1 MHPYTVLLLYPDYL
15 NDNGDETYLAH
26 VEAADPREAVTAARQ
41 QATDANTTERG
52 CSLNNPTDMAALI
65 VFPGHHTPALT
76 AYDEP
81 SPPTAGEHPLGTE
94 IYYTGD
100 VANQPGF
107 GVITALNRD
116 SQWGDSYD
124 FTLEDGREI
133 KGIATHS
140 LGDKYEGHGG
150 TRFVIRAAYDDYRAK
165 LMERW
170 HGERSTLET
179 GR

>member
-1 MHPYTVLLLYPDYL
+1 MHPYTVLLLYPEYL

-26 VEAADPREAVTAARQ
+26 VEAANPREAVTVARQ
-41 QATDANTTERG
+41 EVAEAHTSEYG
-52 CSLNNPTDMAALI
+52 CSLNDPADMAALI

-81 SPPTAGEHPLGTE
+81 SPPTAGEHPPGTE

-107 GVITALNRD
+107 GAITALNRD
-116 SQWGDSYD
+116 PQWGDSYD

-140 LGDKYEGHGG
+140 LGNKYEGHGG
-150 TRFVIRAAYDDYRAK
+150 TRFVTKAAYDDYRQEK
-165 LMERW
+165 LEAYRV
-170 HGERSTLET
+170 RDDRAV